1 MVGEDR
7 VEGVGGGER
16 VVLLISFLVCLV
28 KEEGGDW
35 VWFGLGGGTGGCV
48 KWWLVR
54 VVCYS

>member
-28 KEEGGDW
+28 KEEGGLGL
-35 VWFGLGGGTGGCV
+35 VWFGRGYG
-48 KWWLVR
+48 R
-54 VVCYS
+54 VCEVVVS